1 MKRIILAAGGT
12 GGHLFPA
19 LSVGKRL
26 KEDGIEVY
34 LLGNGKE
41 EIISLFREEGIGL
54 VRISAPCLP
63 SSVTNICPF
72 LFRLFSS
79 FFVSFIFLIRKRPN
93 LVIGFGSYASFPVL
107 SASLF
112 LHIPLVLCEQNLLP
126 GLVTRIFSPF
136 SSLVCL
142 SFTDTKRYVHCR
154 RKVITGNPVR
164 EEIVNQR
171 SVVSSQKSVEKC
183 REKLGLVADRFTV
196 LILGGS
202 LGAHRINLGM
212 IGALDYLEEIREFS
226 QFIHLSGEK
235 DYSLVFRNYQK
246 SNLKAAVFP
255 FFQRM
260 ELAYASADLVISR
273 AGATTIAEITAIGL
287 PSILIPYPY
296 AKGGH
301 QKLQGE
307 YLSVKGASI
316 LIEDKELSGKIISK
330 TILPLFKNKE
340 RLKRMAKSAKDLGR
354 PEATEKIISLAKS
367 WDI

>member
-126 GLVTRIFSPF
+126 G
-136 SSLVCL
+136 
-142 SFTDTKRYVHCR
+142 
-154 RKVITGNPVR
+154 
-164 EEIVNQR
+164 
-171 SVVSSQKSVEKC
+171 
-183 REKLGLVADRFTV
+183 
-196 LILGGS
+196 
-202 LGAHRINLGM
+202 
-212 IGALDYLEEIREFS
+212 
-226 QFIHLSGEK
+226 
-235 DYSLVFRNYQK
+235 
-246 SNLKAAVFP
+246 
-255 FFQRM
+255 
-260 ELAYASADLVISR
+260 
-273 AGATTIAEITAIGL
+273 
-287 PSILIPYPY
+287 
-296 AKGGH
+296 
-301 QKLQGE
+301 
-307 YLSVKGASI
+307 
-316 LIEDKELSGKIISK
+316 
-330 TILPLFKNKE
+330 
-340 RLKRMAKSAKDLGR
+340 
-354 PEATEKIISLAKS
+354 
-367 WDI
+367 